1 MFWLESYTLHILHGF
16 IRKLYVII
24 LHVLL
29 ESYTLIIL
37 HVFIRKLYVIILH
50 VLLGSYTLIILHGFI
65 KKLYV
70 IILHASNGVV
80 LEYKLHVLCCWRR
93 QNNLNF
99 VFISV
104 EVYTEVVHKH
114 WL

>member
-37 HVFIRKLYVIILH
+37 H
-50 VLLGSYTLIILHGFI
+50 GFI
-65 KKLYV
+65 KKVYV

-104 EVYTEVVHKH
+104 EVYTDVVHKH
-114 WL
+114 WM